1 MSANVSNEREEIVG
15 ALHRD
20 RVLAH
25 HFLFPHRHKNVTP
38 DFHRHLIS
46 EWADSHPR
54 RLYEIFRGAG
64 KSTIAEEALIV
75 MALHREFR
83 YALVIGETYSK
94 AVERLM
100 AIRYELEHNDV
111 IIGVYGEQEGEIWR
125 ENVLGLNCGT
135 FLQAFGRGMS
145 IRGEKSYVL
154 NSRPDFVF
162 IDDLEDNEAVATPE
176 KAEETLR
183 WLNREVI
190 PAMESE
196 SCRIRI
202 NGTRLKPYA
211 LIAKLAE
218 DPEWIAERI
227 PLWSAL
233 EGQDT
238 DDENPRLVSNWP
250 DKFPLRDIRNIIRR
264 FRRAGDMNGLTQ
276 EYLCR
281 SLSEVHKTFQ
291 VTDIPTDKPQPSFAP
306 YYLVVDPARTK
317 SHKNARTGYCVGS
330 YLGNTLSIPAAYGK
344 HQLPSEIIEEIFSL
358 NSEFHPIYIG
368 VERDGLEEW
377 LNEPLRA
384 EMLKRGML
392 LPLRPLRAP
401 RDKNKQAFIKGLQ
414 PFVIAH
420 EIQVTD
426 AARCQ
431 DLLSELA
438 LFPQGTNDVLNALA
452 YFPQLRGGEP
462 VYPEFCLSNIDI
474 EDSPRP
480 GRMYCVFNGDA
491 DGGIALITCLHPDAT
506 LTVLEDFVFEPTVIG
521 LRIVFNAIHE
531 YGRMTYLA
539 TPNLYKANGGPVIG
553 LLRREG
559 HPVIQGPQPET
570 GSLSPWLRERTK
582 NRSPLTVSVDASMT
596 VNALSGGYRHT
607 VGGESLVFDAPVDS
621 VYCSAAQALECL
633 VQFCSE
639 TGVEDDLPMTRDHR
653 GHEYISLR
661 RS

>member
-1 MSANVSNEREEIVG
+1 MNEREEIVEN
-15 ALHRD
+15 LHND

-83 YALVIGETYSK
+83 YALIIGETYSK
-94 AVERLM
+94 AVERLL
-100 AIRYELEHNDV
+100 AIKYELEHNQT
-111 IIGVYGEQEGEIWR
+111 ISGVYGEQEGEIWR

-162 IDDLEDNEAVATPE
+162 IDDLEDNESVATPE
-176 KAEETLR
+176 RAEETLK

-196 SCRIRI
+196 NCRIRI

-211 LIAKLAE
+211 LIAKLAD
-218 DPEWIAERI
+218 DPEWKSERI
-227 PLWSAL
+227 PLWRAG

-238 DDENPRLVSNWP
+238 DDENPTLISNWP
-250 DKFPLRDIRNIIRR
+250 DKFPVKDIRTIIRR

-281 SLSEVHKTFQ
+281 SIDDVSKTFQ
-291 VTDIPTDKPQPSFAP
+291 VTDIPQDKPQPSFAP

-330 YLGNTLSIPAAYGK
+330 YLGNTLTIPAAYGK
-344 HQLPSEIIEEIFSL
+344 HQLPSEIISEIFAL
-358 NSEFHPIYIG
+358 DDEFHPIFIG

-377 LNEPLRA
+377 LAEPLRA
-384 EMLKRGML
+384 EMLKRGRL
-392 LPLRPLRAP
+392 LPLMPLRAP
-401 RDKNKQAFIKGLQ
+401 RDKSKTEFIKGLQ

-420 EIQVTD
+420 EIQVS
-426 AARCQ
+426 APARCQ
-431 DLLSELA
+431 DLLSELSM
-438 LFPQGTNDVLNALA
+438 FPQGTNDVLNALA

-462 VYPEFCLSNIDI
+462 VYTDFGLSNIDI
-474 EDSPRP
+474 EDSPKP
-480 GRMYCVFNGDA
+480 GRTYCAFNGDA
-491 DGGIALITCLHPDAT
+491 QGGVAVIACFHRDAT
-506 LTVLEDFVFEPTVIG
+506 LTVLEDFVFEPTIIG
-521 LRIVFNAIHE
+521 LKQVFLACRDH
-531 YGRMTYLA
+531 GRVTFMA
-539 TPNLYKANGGPVIG
+539 TPNLYKATGGPIIG

-559 HPVIQGPQPET
+559 QAVIQGPEPET
-570 GSLSPWLRERTK
+570 GSLAPWLRERTK
-582 NRSPLTVSVDASMT
+582 NRSPLTVSMSAHMT
-596 VNALSGGYRHT
+596 VNALSGGYRHKL
-607 VGGESLVFDAPVDS
+607 GGQGLVFDAPVDS
-621 VYCSAAQALECL
+621 VYCSLAQALECL
-633 VQFCSE
+633 VQFCAE
-639 TGVEDDLPMTRDHR
+639 TGVEDDLPMTRDAR
-653 GHEYISLR
+653 GHEFISLR
-661 RS
+661 R